1 MKVIIVDDD
10 HIFRMLLREMLSTNG
25 YQVIEAKNGKEGWE
39 KIKSEKP
46 DIAIFDVSMPEMD
59 GIELLNKVRED
70 DEFFDLPIMMLTVKD
85 SIEDQVKGFEH
96 GADDYLAKPFDEEI
110 LLAKIKALERRIIKP
125 KKTET

>member
-10 HIFRMLLREMLSTNG
+10 HIFRMLLREILSTNR
-25 YQVIEAKNGKEGWE
+25 YQVIEASNGKEGFE

-46 DIAIFDVSMPEMD
+46 DIAVFDVSMPEMD
-59 GIELLNKVRED
+59 EIELLNKVRED

-85 SIEDQVKGFEH
+85 SMEDQVKGFEY

-110 LLAKIKALERRIIKP
+110 LLAKVKALERRIIKP